1 MFDLARLIIWAVV
14 FWRCVRQG
22 GWLGRT
28 ALLVLVASLYIFVLE
43 VVSGITVRDDGP
55 MSPVGSMILV
65 FIGPSAM
72 PRGALPHWLPLGAL
86 YLAHTYAPGLLLV
99 VALWLLARAF
109 DRRATE
115 LPMARHAAAVQLD
128 RVHLLLTLYA
138 IVCVFQIGARAL
150 PRILGGDFGSGRIE
164 SAE

>member
-1 MFDLARLIIWAVV
+1 MFDLARLVIWAVA
-14 FWRCVRQG
+14 FWWCARHG
-22 GWLGRT
+22 GWLGRV
-28 ALLVLVASLYIFVLE
+28 ALLVLAASLYLFVLE

-72 PRGALPHWLPLGAL
+72 PRGALPHGVPFGTF

-109 DRRATE
+109 DRRAAD
-115 LPMARHAAAVQLD
+115 LPMARQEAAMQLD
-128 RVHLLLTLYA
+128 RVHLSLTLYA